1 MWNVNHALFS
11 FYTMHMGFMC
21 IHTYTRTHSQNFEL
35 AHTNTLTTKTVQC
48 VCCWFRIWEIL
59 GIRSLMMPTV
69 AAASSNFSK
78 LLREIMQILFSIHSM
93 NHRYRKT
100 VFFPSI
106 LFENLE
112 RMRIF
117 WLKFV
122 VTDERF
128 IYFPFSID

>member
-1 MWNVNHALFS
+1 
-11 FYTMHMGFMC
+11 
-21 IHTYTRTHSQNFEL
+21 
-35 AHTNTLTTKTVQC
+35 
-48 VCCWFRIWEIL
+48 
-59 GIRSLMMPTV
+59 MMPTV

-106 LFENLE
+106 LFENLK

-122 VTDERF
+122 VTDERS